1 MKLGMWLNK
10 YKNMTKAE
18 YKQLDEIER
27 WEIFGEHQEFCRK
40 ENLKK
45 QNHENNNWIKL
56 DKNSEEY
63 KRWNDWLDKVF
74 EKERLRYETS
84 KKIGGIDSRGN
95 YTRLSSR
102 F

>member
-18 YKQLDEIER
+18 YKQLGSEERFEI
-27 WEIFGEHQEFCRK
+27 WYEHQEFCRK
-40 ENLKK
+40 ENLKR
-45 QNHENNNWIKL
+45 QNHKNNNWIKL
-56 DKNSEEY
+56 DEKSEEF

-84 KKIGGIDSRGN
+84 KKIGGIDERGN